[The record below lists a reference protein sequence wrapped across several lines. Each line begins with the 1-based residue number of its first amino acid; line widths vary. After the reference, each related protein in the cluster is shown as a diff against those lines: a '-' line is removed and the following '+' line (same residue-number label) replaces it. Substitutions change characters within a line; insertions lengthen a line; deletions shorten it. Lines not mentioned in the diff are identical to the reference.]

1 MICSVKIQ
9 SKNMKM
15 IWNISLFPF
24 RMIAIFLNARCLH
37 ARQPGAIS
45 PKPLCPAVIMRMRE
59 IFLLQNKY
67 RVGKVCKNRCPAV
80 DLAIFYRKI
89 SAACVLI
96 LPGI

>member
-15 IWNISLFPF
+15 TWNISLFPF

-59 IFLLQNKY
+59 IFLLQNKC